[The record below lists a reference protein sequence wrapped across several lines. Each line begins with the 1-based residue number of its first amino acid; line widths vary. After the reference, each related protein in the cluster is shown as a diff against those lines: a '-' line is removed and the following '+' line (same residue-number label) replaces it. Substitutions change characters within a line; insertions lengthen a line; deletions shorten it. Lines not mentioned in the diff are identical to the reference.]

1 VSIVKI
7 FVAGGSGRVA
17 TETIRILA
25 GQGHDIYA
33 GARHKDHIVMGDHIY
48 PQKLDL
54 HAEVDAL
61 AAQID
66 GMDAVYFLAGS
77 RGKDLLQTDAFGCV
91 KLMQACEKAGI
102 KRYVQLSSIYSI
114 QPEKWQEEPSLAS
127 IMNYDIARFF
137 ADQWLIRNTDLD
149 YTIVGPC
156 VLTEEPA
163 TGKIEINPERGTS
176 NPIPDVAAVLAGVLD
191 KPNTFR
197 KVIYMTGGNTPIE
210 DALDAVE

>member
-1 VSIVKI
+1 MKI

-25 GQGHDIYA
+25 SQGHDIYA

-48 PQKLDL
+48 PQELDL

-163 TGKIEINPERGTS
+163 TGRIEINPERGTS

-197 KVIYMTGGNTPIE
+197 KVIYMTGGDTPIE

>member
-1 VSIVKI
+1 MKI
-7 FVAGGSGRVA
+7 FIAGGSGRVA

-163 TGKIEINPERGTS
+163 TGRIEINPERGTS

-197 KVIYMTGGNTPIE
+197 KVIYMTGGDTPIE
-210 DALDAVE
+210 EALDGVE

>member
-1 VSIVKI
+1 MKI
-7 FVAGGSGRVA
+7 FIAGGSGRVA

-114 QPEKWQEEPSLAS
+114 QPEKWQEEPSLAA

-163 TGKIEINPERGTS
+163 TGRIEINPERGTS

-191 KPNTFR
+191 KPNTVR
-197 KVIYMTGGNTPIE
+197 KVIYMTGGDTPIE
-210 DALDAVE
+210 EALDGVE

>member
-1 VSIVKI
+1 MKI
-7 FVAGGSGRVA
+7 FIAGGSGRVA

-33 GARHKDHIVMGDHIY
+33 GARHEDHIVMGNHIY
-48 PQKLDL
+48 PQEVDR

-163 TGKIEINPERGTS
+163 TGRIEINPERGTS

-191 KPNTFR
+191 KPNTVR
-197 KVIYMTGGNTPIE
+197 KVIYMTGGDTPIE
-210 DALDAVE
+210 EALDGVE

>member
-1 VSIVKI
+1 MKI

-33 GARHKDHIVMGDHIY
+33 GARHKDHIVMRDHIY

-163 TGKIEINPERGTS
+163 TGRIEINPERGTS

-197 KVIYMTGGNTPIE
+197 KVIYMTGGDTPIE
-210 DALDAVE
+210 EALDGVE

>member
-1 VSIVKI
+1 MKI

-91 KLMQACEKAGI
+91 KLLQACEKAGI

-163 TGKIEINPERGTS
+163 TGRIEINPERGTS

-191 KPNTFR
+191 KPNTVR
-197 KVIYMTGGNTPIE
+197 KVIYMTGGDTPIE
-210 DALDAVE
+210 EALDGVE

>member
-1 VSIVKI
+1 MKI
-7 FVAGGSGRVA
+7 FIAGGSGRVA

-137 ADQWLIRNTDLD
+137 ADQWLIRNTDLV

-163 TGKIEINPERGTS
+163 TGRIEINPERGTS

-197 KVIYMTGGNTPIE
+197 KVIYMTGGDTPIE
-210 DALDAVE
+210 EALDGVE

>member
-1 VSIVKI
+1 MKI
-7 FVAGGSGRVA
+7 FIAGGSGRVA

-91 KLMQACEKAGI
+91 KLLQACEKAGI

-163 TGKIEINPERGTS
+163 TGRIEINPERGTS

-191 KPNTFR
+191 KPNTVR
-197 KVIYMTGGNTPIE
+197 KVIYMTGGDTPIE
-210 DALDAVE
+210 EALDGVE

>member
-1 VSIVKI
+1 MKI
-7 FVAGGSGRVA
+7 FIAGGSGRVA

-33 GARHKDHIVMGDHIY
+33 GARHKDYIVMGDHIY

-163 TGKIEINPERGTS
+163 TGRIEINPERGTS

-191 KPNTFR
+191 KPNTVR
-197 KVIYMTGGNTPIE
+197 KVIYMTGGDTPIE
-210 DALDAVE
+210 EALDGVE

>member
-1 VSIVKI
+1 MKI

-163 TGKIEINPERGTS
+163 TGRIEIDPERGTS

-191 KPNTFR
+191 KPNTVR
-197 KVIYMTGGNTPIE
+197 KVIYMTGGDTPIE
-210 DALDAVE
+210 EALDGVE

>member
-1 VSIVKI
+1 MKI

-127 IMNYDIARFF
+127 IINYDIARFF

-163 TGKIEINPERGTS
+163 TGRIEINPERGTS

-191 KPNTFR
+191 KPNTVR
-197 KVIYMTGGNTPIE
+197 KVIYMTGGDTPIE
-210 DALDAVE
+210 EALDEVE

>member
-1 VSIVKI
+1 MKI

-33 GARHKDHIVMGDHIY
+33 GARHKDHIVMRDHIY

-163 TGKIEINPERGTS
+163 TGRIEINPERGTS

-197 KVIYMTGGNTPIE
+197 KVIYMTGGDTPIE

>member
-1 VSIVKI
+1 MKI
-7 FVAGGSGRVA
+7 FIAGGSGRVA

-163 TGKIEINPERGTS
+163 TGRIEINPERGTS

-191 KPNTFR
+191 KPNTVR
-197 KVIYMTGGNTPIE
+197 KVI
-210 DALDAVE
+210 

>member
-1 VSIVKI
+1 MKI
-7 FVAGGSGRVA
+7 FIAGGSGRVA

-137 ADQWLIRNTDLD
+137 ADQWLVRNTALD
-149 YTIVGPC
+149 YTIVGPA
-156 VLTEEPA
+156 VLTETPA
-163 TGKIEINPERGTS
+163 TGKIEVNPEHGTS
-176 NPIPDVAAVLAGVLD
+176 NAIADVAAVLAGVLD
-191 KPNTFR
+191 KPNTVR
-197 KVIYMTGGNTPIE
+197 KVIYMTGGDTPIE
-210 DALDAVE
+210 EALDGVE

>member
-1 VSIVKI
+1 MKI

>member
-1 VSIVKI
+1 MKI

-191 KPNTFR
+191 KPNTVR

>member
-1 VSIVKI
+1 MKI

-127 IMNYDIARFF
+127 IVNYDIARFF
-137 ADQWLIRNTDLD
+137 ADQWLIRNTALD

-163 TGKIEINPERGTS
+163 TGRIEIDPERGTS

-197 KVIYMTGGNTPIE
+197 KIIYMTGGDTPIE
-210 DALDAVE
+210 EALDGVE